1 MHMPTNT
8 CTHAHIDTYTSI
20 HLSIHPYIH
29 ASIHQS
35 IHARVRTHT
44 YIQIHIYAY
53 IRIQRSKSPALSAAS
68 FSSLVSLAT
77 VSSIGSTT
85 PSLSSIGGSY
95 SVSSL
100 GSAFSSHRASP
111 AIQAWGVRAVGAD
124 ALDHQDVLEH
134 QHGLHGQGGGKI
146 AGGGQQAPELA
157 STTQGAAAGRML
169 PSTSQSAG
177 PVVADAMGEAHPEV
191 LAEASPVKAGRSDAR
206 IAACM
211 GPTAHTAHPVN
222 MALPSSVSSVSPAA
236 FLPSVV
242 TWWPLRVRAEGWE
255 GALSHV
261 KMNQTQ
267 GCVALAHVK
276 AEEAKSDEVNSL
288 AVVGAELGPSAGQ
301 RLGGIGSGGLALA
314 GRWGLKA
321 LPSVVSWGLAG
332 FFGAGCAR
340 VCAETEG
347 GAAAGGGSR
356 SAGSGSALGGNEPP
370 PSRETFPV
378 HRLPSVVTWWG
389 PGATRAGEGL
399 AVGWV
404 SGTVVA
410 GSSASASARP
420 LPDLPPVSGAR
431 PPAPPR
437 RQQPVPKTSKTHV
450 SQPHPEPAEAPGAK
464 PVPPPRR
471 DCSPSR
477 RRSPPAAALGVDGQA
492 DAEAGSGNTGGA
504 ACPVAEGP
512 ATDNSIGASES
523 HGRDSDGMLLLS
535 ADPSTAKETKGA
547 AGEAAVTAAHAISLR
562 DTCPRC
568 GVVVGEAEVR
578 RGWRA
583 DEHDYTTG
591 CVGCGRRSRSC
602 QTHAAICADARA
614 HVHRQTHNV
623 MYTDG

>member
-8 CTHAHIDTYTSI
+8 CTHAHIDTYTYT
-20 HLSIHPYIH
+20 SIHPSIYLHIH
-29 ASIHQS
+29 TYMHVY
-35 IHARVRTHT
+35 VRTHT
-44 YIQIHIYAY
+44 YKYTHIHP
-53 IRIQRSKSPALSAAS
+53 QRSKSPGLSAAS

-77 VSSIGSTT
+77 VSSIRRTT
-85 PSLSSIGGSY
+85 PSLSSIGGSF
-95 SVSSL
+95 SVGSL
-100 GSAFSSHRASP
+100 GSAFSSHSASP
-111 AIQAWGVRAVGAD
+111 AIQAWGIRAVGAD
-124 ALDHQDVLEH
+124 ALEHQGVPEH
-134 QHGLHGQGGGKI
+134 QHGLHRPGGGKI
-146 AGGGQQAPELA
+146 AGGGQQTSELA
-157 STTQGAAAGRML
+157 SMTQGAAAGRML
-169 PSTSQSAG
+169 PSASQSAG
-177 PVVADAMGEAHPEV
+177 PVVADAMGEANPEA
-191 LAEASPVKAGRSDAR
+191 LAEASPVKAGRSSAR
-206 IAACM
+206 IAAWA
-211 GPTAHTAHPVN
+211 GPTAQPAHPGN

-242 TWWPLRVRAEGWE
+242 TWWPMRVRAEGPE
-255 GALSHV
+255 GALSHGA
-261 KMNQTQ
+261 MNQPQ
-267 GCVALAHVK
+267 GCVARAPVK
-276 AEEAKSDEVNSL
+276 AEEAKSDDVKSL
-288 AVVGAELGPSAGQ
+288 AVVGAEHWPSAGQ
-301 RLGGIGSGGLALA
+301 RLGVIGSGGLALA
-314 GRWGLKA
+314 GRWGLQA

-347 GAAAGGGSR
+347 GAAAGGESR
-356 SAGSGSALGGNEPP
+356 SAESGSALGRNEPP
-370 PSRETFPV
+370 PSRETLPV

-389 PGATRAGEGL
+389 LGATGAGEGL

-410 GSSASASARP
+410 GCSASASARP
-420 LPDLPPVSGAR
+420 LPDLPPVSGSR

-492 DAEAGSGNTGGA
+492 DAEAGSENTGGA
-504 ACPVAEGP
+504 ACPGAEGP
-512 ATDNSIGASES
+512 ATDNTIGASES
-523 HGRDSDGMLLLS
+523 HGSDSDGMLLLS
-535 ADPSTAKETKGA
+535 ADPSTAKETNGA

-602 QTHAAICADARA
+602 QTHAAICAHAHA
-614 HVHRQTHNV
+614 HVHMQTHNV
-623 MYTDG
+623 MYTCG